1 MAISAKMVK
10 ELREQTGAGLMDCKK
25 ALVQNDGNMEEA
37 ILWLR
42 EKGISKAEKK
52 ASRIAAEG
60 VAEVQTSG
68 NVAVIFEL
76 NCETDFVAKNDK
88 FKVLVSQ
95 IGQALLAAKP
105 ETEEDAL
112 NVELNGKAL
121 KDALLAET
129 ATIGEKLSFRRFEL
143 IKKEANQVF
152 GAYVHFGGSIATLVV
167 LNGDNEEVA
176 KNVAMHVAAS
186 SPQYISSDEISE
198 EFIKS
203 ETEVLTAQALN
214 ENAESDK
221 PKPQNIIEKMVV
233 GRLNKNF
240 KAICLLSQPYVK
252 NPDETVKQYLKA
264 NNASVASFKR
274 LGVGEGIEKKEENF
288 AEEVMNQAK

>member
-10 ELREQTGAGLMDCKK
+10 ELREKTGAGLMDCKK
-25 ALVQNDGNMEEA
+25 ALVNNDGNMEEA

-52 ASRIAAEG
+52 ASRVAAEG
-60 VAEVQTSG
+60 LAEVQYKDD
-68 NVAVIFEL
+68 VAVIFEL

-88 FKVLVSQ
+88 FKALVSK
-95 IGQALLAAKP
+95 ISDALLAAQP
-105 ETEEDAL
+105 ENEEAAL
-112 NVELNGKAL
+112 NVELDGKAL
-121 KDALLAET
+121 KDALLSET
-129 ATIGEKLSFRRFEL
+129 ATIGEKISFRRYEL
-143 IKKEANQVF
+143 IKKESDQVF
-152 GAYVHFGGSIATLVV
+152 GSYVHFGGSIASLVV
-167 LNGDNEEVA
+167 LNGGNEEVA

-186 SPQYISSDEISE
+186 SPQYVSRDEISDE
-198 EFIKS
+198 VIKS
-203 ETEVLTAQALN
+203 ETEILKAQAMN
-214 ENAESDK
+214 ENAESDQ
-221 PKPQNIIEKMVV
+221 PKPENIIEKMVI

-252 NPDETVKQYLKA
+252 NPDETIKQYLKGQ
-264 NNASVASFKR
+264 NASVVSFKR